1 MATAGSYPANTFALE
16 YLVDACRRSGLRSIV
31 EVGVGHGTAVDVLD
45 DGGLEVTGFDR
56 DPAMVEVSRAAMA
69 AIGRDPDRVSL
80 GDIEDPSSYAQVRD
94 AGPFDALLGLGILPT
109 ARDEAQTLANMRSLV
124 RPGGE
129 VFVEYRNVLFSLVTF
144 NRHTRD
150 FLLDELLDGV
160 DPRMRDAVAEYI
172 APRLDLDRPPL
183 PTSSVVPKYHNPLTV
198 AARVRAARLRRRDAL
213 LLPLPPGDAR
223 PGEGRPGPVPRGR
236 PADGARGLGVE
247 GDVPVLGVP
256 HPRPRA
262 GRGVTAEVPDTPGGM

>member
-16 YLVDACRRSGLRSIV
+16 YLADACRRSGLRSIV

-45 DGGLEVTGFDR
+45 GAGLEVTGFDR

-69 AIGRDPDRVSL
+69 AIGRDPGRVSL

-109 ARDEAQTLANMRSLV
+109 ARDEAQALANMRSLV

-150 FLLDELLDGV
+150 FLLDDLLNGV
-160 DPRMRDAVAEYI
+160 DPRMRDAVADYV

-183 PTSSVVPKYHNPLTV
+183 PTSAVVPKYHNPLTV
-198 AARVRAARLRRRDAL
+198 AAEFERLGFVDATPFYFHYHPGMPALETDDPDLFHEEARRLEHEDSGWKGMFLCSAFLVHARV
-213 LLPLPPGDAR
+213 P
-223 PGEGRPGPVPRGR
+223 E
-236 PADGARGLGVE
+236 E
-247 GDVPVLGVP
+247 
-256 HPRPRA
+256 
-262 GRGVTAEVPDTPGGM
+262 